1 MNDDILPS
9 EPPLGIDKMNTLQK
23 MAAASEYLLLGL
35 WLPVLDELINGP
47 KAIGGKASKRRQLE
61 TMKAWGLVDCD
72 PRVYGKPQLWWIT
85 EKGFLAIAK
94 YHRDASDTALQKI
107 ASEMDTLVQGLSR

>member
-1 MNDDILPS
+1 MNDDVSPFATL
-9 EPPLGIDKMNTLQK
+9 LGLDEATLQR
-23 MAAASEYLLLGL
+23 MGAASEYLLLGL

-61 TMKAWGLVDCD
+61 TMKEWGLVDCD

-85 EKGFLAIAK
+85 EQGFLAIAK
-94 YHRDASDTALQKI
+94 YHHDSHDTVLQKT
-107 ASEMDTLVQGLSR
+107 ASEMETLVRGLSR